1 MIEALDQRWVKSAGG
16 GVLGGVLGEV
26 GAGAGG
32 AGAGGAGLVAVPAPS
47 GAGLAA
53 PLPPAG
59 FAGAP
64 GNVGMVRLCFCAS
77 GITRGPF

>member
-1 MIEALDQRWVKSAGG
+1 MLGVAAGG
-16 GVLGGVLGEV
+16 VGVGGVGA
-26 GAGAGG
+26 AGA
-32 AGAGGAGLVAVPAPS
+32 ALVADPAPS

-53 PLPPAG
+53 PLPLAG

-64 GNVGMVRLCFCAS
+64 GAVGTVRLCFCAS